1 MGSERPDRPGEV
13 SPPPPTHGWGRPVS
27 AEPWPSPYAG
37 PQSRPAPVPPGRASG
52 GVPSQV
58 RLACVLTWVFSLV
71 TAALY
76 LVVGTALL
84 VDRAAMLDLLRDNP
98 TVRDTR
104 LSEDQLV
111 TAIVGVSAV
120 IVVWC
125 LAACLL
131 ALLAWRRHTWAW
143 ILLVVSVGFA
153 AIVEIIALP
162 FSVLHLAAAG
172 VALRM
177 LLAGPARAWFRN
189 DEVPPSGWAPPT
201 GPPSA
206 EPSGKPPVW

>member
-1 MGSERPDRPGEV
+1 
-13 SPPPPTHGWGRPVS
+13 
-27 AEPWPSPYAG
+27 
-37 PQSRPAPVPPGRASG
+37 
-52 GVPSQV
+52 V

-71 TAALY
+71 TAVLY
-76 LVVGTALL
+76 LLVGTALL

-104 LSEDQLV
+104 LTEDQLV
-111 TAIVGVSAV
+111 AAIVGVSAV

-125 LAACLL
+125 LAACVL

-143 ILLVVSVGFA
+143 ILLVVSAGFA
-153 AIVEIIALP
+153 AVVEVVVLP

-177 LLAGPARAWFRN
+177 LLAAPSRAWFRT
-189 DEVPPSGWAPPT
+189 DHVPPSGWAPPT
-201 GPPSA
+201 GPPTSPPSA
-206 EPSGKPPVW
+206 APPRPDEPSDKPPAW